1 MSRLNGKHALVTG
14 GARGIGRAIAERFIA
29 EGAIVTIA
37 DIREPEGQRAAQD
50 LGNGARFSRMDVTD
64 ADAWD
69 RVVEEA
75 WGRQPI
81 DVLVNNAGAV
91 ISFEPLQNTS
101 VDLFRRVVDLN
112 LTSCFLGMRTVIP
125 RMLEAG
131 SGSVIN
137 VSSISGVVG
146 HDVAPAY
153 QAAKGGVRTLTKNAA
168 VTFATRGVRVNSIHP
183 GIIATPMVAE
193 QPAWAT
199 EGFVAATP
207 MGAPGEPDDIAHAAV
222 YLASEES
229 KFVTG
234 AEMYVDGGFVAQ

>member
-1 MSRLNGKHALVTG
+1 MSRLTRKHALVTG

-37 DIREPEGQRAAQD
+37 DIREPEGRSAAEA
-50 LGNGARFSRMDVTD
+50 LGTGVHFTRMDVTD
-64 ADAWD
+64 ADAWEGA
-69 RVVEEA
+69 VAQA
-75 WGRQPI
+75 WERQPI

-91 ISFEPLQNTS
+91 ISFDPLEKTS

-131 SGSVIN
+131 TGSVIN
-137 VSSISGVVG
+137 ISSISGVVG

-199 EGFVAATP
+199 EAFVAATP

-229 KFVTG
+229 RFVTG

>member
-1 MSRLNGKHALVTG
+1 MPRLNGKHALVTG

-29 EGAIVTIA
+29 EGAVVTIA
-37 DIREPEGQRAAQD
+37 DIREPEGQRAAD
-50 LGNGARFSRMDVTD
+50 AFGARFTRMDVTD
-64 ADAWD
+64 ADAWESA
-69 RVVEEA
+69 VAEA
-75 WGRQPI
+75 WTRQPI

-91 ISFEPLQNTS
+91 ISFDPLEKTS
-101 VDLFRRVVDLN
+101 VETFRHVVDLN

-131 SGSVIN
+131 CGSVIN
-137 VSSISGVVG
+137 ISSISGVVG

-168 VTFATRGVRVNSIHP
+168 VTFAARGVRVNSIHP

-199 EGFVAATP
+199 EAFVAATP

-222 YLASEES
+222 YLAGEES
-229 KFVTG
+229 RFVTG